1 MRCADAC
8 PAEDFSALWSE
19 LLTEYWP
26 QENLLRPAGQLC
38 ETRRP
43 QLRLEI
49 LEPANEDFLEAEPAA
64 AAAEADAVCAA
75 AALGSLPGPEK
86 PQTERSQGSA
96 AENEDA
102 DALDLHP
109 P

>member
-8 PAEDFSALWSE
+8 AAEDFSALWSE
-19 LLTEYWP
+19 LLTECWA
-26 QENLLRPAGQLC
+26 QEALLRPAGQLS
-38 ETRRP
+38 EERQQ

-49 LEPANEDFLEAEPAA
+49 LEPANEDFS
-64 AAAEADAVCAA
+64 AAETEDVEADTVCAA
-75 AALGSLPGPEK
+75 AALGSQQNPEK
-86 PQTERSQGSA
+86 PQAERSQGSA